1 MDKFNQENSD
11 LIHKRL
17 SKLGIN
23 YNPDF
28 DIIQN
33 HPNVNWA
40 DAELMGCINLLLKRV
55 EDLEWEIL
63 SLKSNIQSLQNDR
76 PDYEY

>member
-1 MDKFNQENSD
+1 MEKFNQENSE

-17 SKLGIN
+17 SKLGMS

-33 HPNVNWA
+33 QPNVNWA
-40 DAELMGCINLLLKRV
+40 DAELMGCINLLLKRI
-55 EDLEWEIL
+55 EDLEWEVL
-63 SLKSNIQSLQNDR
+63 SLKDQIESKNGR
-76 PDYEY
+76 PDYKY